1 MRPRRLLVL
10 SLTITFG
17 LTALLAWF
25 AWRATELDRNLVEQR
40 IQERL
45 EAAADGMASTLLS
58 GVADF
63 ENQLRT
69 ILALGEEQRRAAAR
83 VLADALAEDSLILL
97 FRSRS
102 LEAYPESRLL
112 YSPFL
117 EPQPE
122 QVPPGIF
129 GTAEQLEF
137 RTGELEGAASMLRRL
152 IDTPNRAV
160 RGGALFRLG
169 RVLTKS
175 GDLEGA
181 VAAYDALAGLDS
193 TLVEGLPAAL
203 LAGFNRNRVIAELGR
218 RDEVRGEAAKLLND
232 LRTPRWNLST
242 AAYTFYAT
250 ETERWLKPSEA
261 AEAHEGSVGA
271 NEALAAV
278 VDTMWRDHQAGRRP
292 DEGVPRQVLWSHGH
306 PFVVLRVGLG
316 DVTVALI
323 GGSRFVSAQWLGDV
337 EPMVSRQDLELALTD
352 AVTGELAFGS
362 GPGAGPQAIRTPAD
376 TSLPFLIRV
385 ASADVQAERTR
396 LQSRRSVTFAGVGI
410 AVAVLLTSS
419 YFVFRSVSREMQVA
433 RLQSDFVAAVSH
445 EFRSPLTSIRH
456 LTELL
461 STDRVPDEPARR
473 KFYAVLAGESARL
486 QRLVEQL
493 LDFRRLGSHTFEF
506 KREPIDP
513 ASWLRGVA
521 ADFRDQITARG
532 RDLELT
538 IDGIGG
544 KGRVL
549 IGDHE
554 ALSRAVHNLLEN
566 AVNYSPDSTTIWLDM
581 TDDGNELQIQVR
593 DRGVGVDKHDR
604 ERIFEKFVRGGAA
617 DELGTRG
624 TGLGLAMVRQIV
636 EGHGGVVELASEP
649 GRGSTFTIR
658 LPVEPEP

>member
-10 SLTITFG
+10 SLTITVV
-17 LTALLAWF
+17 LIALLAWF

-45 EAAADGMASTLLS
+45 EAAADGMASTLVS

-63 ENQLRT
+63 EDQLRT
-69 ILALGEEQRRAAAR
+69 VLALGEEQDRAAAR
-83 VLADALAEDSLILL
+83 MRADALPEDSLILF

-102 LEAYPESRLL
+102 LEAFPGSRLL

-117 EPQPE
+117 EPQPP

-137 RTGELEGAASMLRRL
+137 RAGRLEGAASMLRRL

-169 RVLTKS
+169 RVLHKS

-181 VAAYDALAGLDS
+181 VAAYGALAGLDA

-203 LAGFNRNRVIAELGR
+203 LAGFNRNRVIEELGR

-242 AAYTFYAT
+242 AAYTFYRT
-250 ETERWLKPSEA
+250 ETERWLKPAERG
-261 AEAHEGSVGA
+261 EAHEGSVGA
-271 NEALAAV
+271 SEALAAA
-278 VDTMWRDHQAGRRP
+278 VDTMWRDHQAGRRLA
-292 DEGVPRQVLWSHGH
+292 EGVQREILWSHGH
-306 PFVVLRVGLG
+306 PFVVLRVNLE
-316 DVTVALI
+316 DATAALI
-323 GGSRFVSAQWLGDV
+323 GGSRFVSEQWLGNL
-337 EPMVSRQDLELALTD
+337 EPMVSRQGLELALTD
-352 AVTGELAFGS
+352 AATGELAFGS
-362 GPGAGPQAIRTPAD
+362 QSGAGPQATRTPAD
-376 TSLPFLIRV
+376 TSLPWSIRV
-385 ASADVQAERTR
+385 ASVDVQAERAR
-396 LQSRRSVTFAGVGI
+396 LQSRRTVTFVGVAI
-410 AVAVLLTSS
+410 AVVVLLTSS

-461 STDRVPDEPARR
+461 ATDRVPDEPARR
-473 KFYAVLAGESARL
+473 KFYGVLASESARL

-493 LDFRRLGSHTFEF
+493 LDFRRLGSRTFRL

-513 ASWLRGVA
+513 GSWLRGVA
-521 ADFRDQITARG
+521 ADFRNEITARG

-538 IDGIGG
+538 INGTGG
-544 KGRVL
+544 EGQVL

-554 ALSRAVHNLLEN
+554 ALSLAVHNLLEN
-566 AVNYSPDSTTIWLDM
+566 AVNYSPDCKTVWLEM
-581 TDDGNELQIQVR
+581 TNDGDELRICVR
-593 DRGVGVDKHDR
+593 DRGVGIEKHDR
-604 ERIFEKFVRGGAA
+604 KRIFEKFVRGGAA

-636 EGHGGVVELASEP
+636 EGNGGAVELASEP

-658 LPVEPEP
+658 LPLERER